1 MSQWG
6 SKTDHT
12 GRERQMIF
20 ILGELSM
27 QVNDVAIT
35 MLFMK
40 LKFALTFLL
49 HNFSADQTRQSWEQ
63 QCYFWQH

>member
-1 MSQWG
+1 
-6 SKTDHT
+6 
-12 GRERQMIF
+12 MIF

-49 HNFSADQTRQSWEQ
+49 HNFSLTKPDRVESSSAISDNINLMAP
-63 QCYFWQH
+63 